1 MVYRAEASAP
11 SLTGSSGRMQARPK
25 GGVRTATVRGD
36 RGSVLNRG
44 SVERRAE
51 IDGPVSRRRVVALWS
66 RYTTEPADKQPL
78 CQVRKGGAGAECA
91 IGGSRS
97 KTRPIRR

>member
-11 SLTGSSGRMQARPK
+11 SLTGSSGRTQARPK

-51 IDGPVSRRRVVALWS
+51 IDGLVSRRRLVALWS
-66 RYTTEPADKQPL
+66 RYKTEPADKQPL
-78 CQVRKGGAGAECA
+78 CQAA
-91 IGGSRS
+91 
-97 KTRPIRR
+97 RPSAT